1 MGEKS
6 PGKYDIKEE
15 ELFARLRSPDEK
27 KEIKFIYMTAEKL
40 WNWISTKKFYKL
52 KKATKVNR
60 YAVTR
65 SKIIDRY

>member
-60 YAVTR
+60 YAVTQ
-65 SKIIDRY
+65 SLTFDQY